1 MKITR
6 KNQSYLVDVLKYVKT
21 LNCVNIYLFKNRLSL
36 LGYEYI
42 VAVKKDADT
51 MCFQHFKDINKAI
64 SCYLENVCLY
74 A

>member
-1 MKITR
+1 MKISR
-6 KNQSYLVDVLKYVKT
+6 KNQNYLVDVLKFCKT
-21 LNCVNIYLFKNRLSL
+21 LDCVSIYLFKNRLPL
-36 LGYEYI
+36 MDHQYI